1 MANLASDINKSSVLG
16 RTIGGSRSLI
26 GLDRTDIAG
35 ILGMLGVKSFRANQ
49 IFRWIYNHGISDFSN
64 MTNISK
70 KLQAELTASFS
81 LARPTISQYQKSD
94 DGTQKWL
101 LRFNDGQEAECVH
114 IPESTRGT
122 LCISSQVGCTL
133 NCSFCHTGTQRMVRN
148 LEPSE
153 ILGQIMVARDNFG
166 EWPAPDFQRK
176 VSNVVMMGMGEPLY
190 NFENVKKAL
199 LIATDHEGLSIS
211 KRKITLSTSGVVP
224 MIERVGREIECNLPF
239 LCTGPRRNSQ
249 SVGTH
254 KQKWP
259 IAALLDA
266 CRNYPGG
273 LNARRITL
281 SM

>member
-1 MANLASDINKSSVLG
+1 
-16 RTIGGSRSLI
+16 
-26 GLDRTDIAG
+26 
-35 ILGMLGVKSFRANQ
+35 MLGVKSFRANQ

-211 KRKITLSTSGVVP
+211 KGKLL
-224 MIERVGREIECNLPF
+224 CLP
-239 LCTGPRRNSQ
+239 LGWCQ
-249 SVGTH
+249 
-254 KQKWP
+254 
-259 IAALLDA
+259 
-266 CRNYPGG
+266 
-273 LNARRITL
+273 
-281 SM
+281 